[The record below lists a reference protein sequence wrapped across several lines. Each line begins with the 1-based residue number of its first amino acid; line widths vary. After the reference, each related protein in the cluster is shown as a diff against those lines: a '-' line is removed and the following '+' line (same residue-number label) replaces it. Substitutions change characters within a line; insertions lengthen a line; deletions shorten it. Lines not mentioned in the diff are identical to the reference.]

1 MKSTLIIVV
10 CLLSFFACKKDLD
23 SLNTFPQTIIIS
35 NSGCLQIWE
44 TLNFEAKNY
53 GKNVHRFDVKAWFGT
68 AENLIIT
75 NPNKVSF
82 SSGGDGLKFV
92 ILNRDLED
100 ANYIYVRLTG
110 YGDSGI
116 FGESNVYKFKKTI
129 RNDCVTWEGY

>member
-1 MKSTLIIVV
+1 MKSTGIIVI

-23 SLNTFPQTIIIS
+23 SRNTFPEAIIIS
-35 NSGCLQIWE
+35 NSGCLQAWE
-44 TLNFEAKNY
+44 TLNFATKNY
-53 GKNVHRFDVKAWFGT
+53 GKNMRRFDVKAWFGT
-68 AENLIIT
+68 VESNIIT
-75 NPNKVSF
+75 NPNKFSF

-100 ANYIYVRLTG
+100 ANYIFVRLTG

-116 FGESNVYKFKKTI
+116 FGESNLYKFKKKV